1 MGEGIEGEAVGVEE
15 SQVEAQ
21 GGEKRQQETSAGPG
35 HLLRDH
41 LLDLWLHV
49 SVHCFSCRRWWGGD
63 GDENQS
69 H

>member
-1 MGEGIEGEAVGVEE
+1 MEPR
-15 SQVEAQ
+15 

-49 SVHCFSCRRWWGGD
+49 PVHCFSCRGGKMVMRTKVLK
-63 GDENQS
+63 
-69 H
+69 

>member
-21 GGEKRQQETSAGPG
+21 GGEKRPQETSAGPG

-49 SVHCFSCRRWWGGD
+49 SVHCFSCRGGKMVMRTKVLK
-63 GDENQS
+63 
-69 H
+69 